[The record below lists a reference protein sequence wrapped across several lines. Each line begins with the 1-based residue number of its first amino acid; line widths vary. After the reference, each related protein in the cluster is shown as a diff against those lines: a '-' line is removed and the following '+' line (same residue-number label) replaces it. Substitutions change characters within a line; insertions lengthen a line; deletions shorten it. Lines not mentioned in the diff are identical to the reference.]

1 MDMKMEAVGASDR
14 NEVGELLDAVF
25 APSMFESTLMA
36 GLRHAGR
43 EVCERVVRNGGRIIA
58 HVAFTNA
65 YRGTLPIGLHLAP
78 VSVHPGCQR
87 QGVGTFL
94 LTQALAEPGVAE
106 RAVFVLG
113 DPRYYGRF
121 GFQRIARPRCPF
133 DRHNQH
139 FQALRWTANDDF
151 AVGYEPEFQRAGRG

>member
-1 MDMKMEAVGASDR
+1 MKMEAVGASDWDD
-14 NEVGELLDAVF
+14 VGELLDAAF
-25 APSMFESTLMA
+25 SPSTFESTLMA

-43 EVCERVVRNGGRIIA
+43 EVCEWVVRKDGRIIA

-87 QGVGTFL
+87 QGIGTFL
-94 LTQALAEPGVAE
+94 LTQALAARGVAE